1 MAPLAQETV
10 KYSEQEEKL
19 FRELD
24 KGIDDMEQGNTIPH
38 EEAMRQIRERLLKEY
53 AIQVTCDKGSV
64 RRCNRVGSQDEYHFE
79 QNGYG
84 KTARKQSGNLTG
96 NSVQSKTTDN
106 QRTPKI
112 KAFIKS
118 ETKENVKKCIPLVS
132 IQENQLLRGFFC
144 V

>member
-84 KTARKQSGNLTG
+84 KTARKQSGNLSGNLTG
-96 NSVQSKTTDN
+96 NFSLEQND
-106 QRTPKI
+106 R
-112 KAFIKS
+112 
-118 ETKENVKKCIPLVS
+118 
-132 IQENQLLRGFFC
+132 
-144 V
+144 